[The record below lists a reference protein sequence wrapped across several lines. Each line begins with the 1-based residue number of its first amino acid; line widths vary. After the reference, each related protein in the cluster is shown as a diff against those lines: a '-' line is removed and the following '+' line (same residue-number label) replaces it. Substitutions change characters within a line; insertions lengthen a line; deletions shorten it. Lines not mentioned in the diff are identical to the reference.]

1 VHTLKHVSRRVC
13 FRVNAGCVGV
23 CVNVAYLVGVGV
35 LCQRVLVLLTLCL
48 PPTQHT
54 HQSRQSRQSHQSHQ
68 SQISPLISLTRL
80 GVGLPGAPV
89 VFFRPAHEGFLEAV
103 WGFPP
108 LADVRLSQL
117 VN

>member
-48 PPTQHT
+48 
-54 HQSRQSRQSHQSHQ
+54 SRQLST
-68 SQISPLISLTRL
+68 LISLVSLISLSTLISLVSLKSRL
-80 GVGLPGAPV
+80 SSVSPGSSRGVGLPGGV
-89 VFFRPAHEGFLEAV
+89 
-103 WGFPP
+103 
-108 LADVRLSQL
+108 LSTGA
-117 VN
+117 